1 MLRKVLYIDL
11 SKGESWVLEKQE
23 LFENWMGGTGVGIS
37 LLQEE
42 CPAGTDPLS
51 PGAPIILSIGPLN
64 GIFPVA
70 TKTVATFKSPL
81 TGELG
86 ESYAGGRLSLA
97 LRFAGHEAVVIRG
110 RAERPSYIS
119 INDDVVKIKDAT
131 SIWGID
137 A

>member
-11 SKGESWVLEKQE
+11 SKEESWVEERQE
-23 LFENWMGGTGVGIS
+23 LFEKWMGGTGVGIK

-42 CPAGTDPLS
+42 CPPGTDPLS
-51 PGAPIILSIGPLN
+51 PASPIILSIGPLN

-97 LRFAGHEAVVIRG
+97 LRFAGHEALVVRG
-110 RAERPSYIS
+110 RAREALLHLHKRRRR
-119 INDDVVKIKDAT
+119 
-131 SIWGID
+131 
-137 A
+137 